1 MSFDQIV
8 SSVVEK
14 ILIPFVVK
22 SAEPI
27 ASKLGEKGTEK
38 IESL

>member
-1 MSFDQIV
+1 MSSDQIV
-8 SSVVEK
+8 TSIVEK

-27 ASKLGEKGTEK
+27 ATKLEKK
-38 IESL
+38 QRVR